1 MVRTFIVM
9 QIYNA
14 VLIEMNLPITKR
26 LSLTK
31 RFNEGSANC
40 NKYKQY

>member
-1 MVRTFIVM
+1 MRTFIVM
-9 QIYNA
+9 NIYNA
-14 VLIEMNLPITKR
+14 VLIEMYLPSTKR

-31 RFNEGSANC
+31 RFNEGSVNR